1 MTKFFKTIFKNN
13 ANDRKEKMGG
23 QVEEDRIKTRRQEEE
38 GRRVI
43 ENIRVTGR
51 SWVTGRLFCDMWR
64 GEQWEYE
71 RKQ

>member
-1 MTKFFKTIFKNN
+1 VTKFFKTIFKNN

-23 QVEEDRIKTRRQEEE
+23 QVDEERIKTRRQEEE

-51 SWVTGRLFCDMWR
+51 
-64 GEQWEYE
+64 
-71 RKQ
+71 